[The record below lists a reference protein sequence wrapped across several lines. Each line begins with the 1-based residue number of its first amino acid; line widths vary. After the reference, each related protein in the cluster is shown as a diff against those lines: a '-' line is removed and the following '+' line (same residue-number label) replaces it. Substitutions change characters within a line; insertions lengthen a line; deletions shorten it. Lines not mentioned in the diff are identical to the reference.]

1 MLKIKSRIR
10 HRRHSL
16 LTGTVS
22 GHDGD
27 KYIID
32 WDKPD
37 NAKKLLGW
45 LWGLVEKDEVE
56 RWGLIEQEED
66 NG

>member
-1 MLKIKSRIR
+1 MLKINSRIR
-10 HRRHSL
+10 HRLHPL

-37 NAKKLLGW
+37 SDGRW
-45 LWGLVEKDEVE
+45 LWGLVEKDEVDV
-56 RWGLIEQEED
+56 IEQGAD
-66 NG
+66 K